1 MTDDAPAAPG
11 ATEAS
16 ACRRTAMDLLA
27 RREHSRA
34 ELADKLAQ
42 RGFDAAL
49 VGDTLDT
56 LAGERL
62 LSDERFTEQFIE
74 SRIRRGQ
81 GPVRIVA
88 ELTRR
93 GIAGADAREQLDA
106 LGVDWVALAR
116 ETRDARFGAAPPGNY
131 REWARQARFLQYRG
145 FSSEQVRNALGDF
158 PV

>member
-1 MTDDAPAAPG
+1 MTDDAPAASG
-11 ATEAS
+11 AAEAV

-56 LAGERL
+56 LAGECL
-62 LSDERFTEQFIE
+62 LSDERFTGQFIE

-88 ELTRR
+88 ELARR
-93 GIAGADAREQLDA
+93 GIGGSDAREQLDA
-106 LGVDWVALAR
+106 LGMDWAALAR
-116 ETRDARFGAAPPGNY
+116 ETRDARFGTAPPENY